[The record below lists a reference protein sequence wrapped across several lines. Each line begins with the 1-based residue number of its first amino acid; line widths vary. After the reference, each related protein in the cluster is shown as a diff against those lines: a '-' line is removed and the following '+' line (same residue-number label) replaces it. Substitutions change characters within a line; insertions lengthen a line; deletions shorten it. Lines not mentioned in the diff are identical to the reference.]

1 LRSNLLC
8 VKEKAWKNGSDTV
21 ARIIPLERSMK
32 LEKFLSLIET
42 EAGGSFL
49 KRYADSGDGGNP
61 TAFSRI

>member
-1 LRSNLLC
+1 
-8 VKEKAWKNGSDTV
+8 
-21 ARIIPLERSMK
+21 MK